1 MTEFYVIVWSVRNLP
16 YFLSEGFLR
25 DMRTVVLVAA
35 PFALWVLTCSVLL
48 SNYRLLL
55 GIAVGVATGI
65 IAIRETRRGA
75 LGAAEIGIA
84 VGAAASL
91 AAMPFWFD
99 KLGLSVVAGG
109 NLASLVTRTVRRG
122 GMGRFAGGQG
132 DYNFLGLTMCV
143 GIAGLIHVILRP
155 ASAGQ
160 TRFHRYG
167 RYLAPIQIVLCVPAV
182 MATISRAAIF
192 GIAVAVLCPIVI
204 QLLAV
209 ARAERVRVLK
219 WLSLRLAAGMVV
231 VAAVVLISS
240 QDITSYWQA
249 LVTYQEQKTLFEGR
263 EFVLSRAVEGIRANP
278 VTGYLEVG
286 MEEEFAHNTFLDAGA
301 YAGMP
306 GLVLFAIL
314 TLFPLIFAFRKQGL
328 VVCGPVL
335 SEYLLALYA
344 MLSLSLMYY
353 KVFWVTWSILLY
365 YAHRGSA
372 VTTVARAPALLR
384 APPVSGTA

>member
-1 MTEFYVIVWSVRNLP
+1 
-16 YFLSEGFLR
+16 
-25 DMRTVVLVAA
+25 
-35 PFALWVLTCSVLL
+35 
-48 SNYRLLL
+48 
-55 GIAVGVATGI
+55 
-65 IAIRETRRGA
+65 
-75 LGAAEIGIA
+75 
-84 VGAAASL
+84 
-91 AAMPFWFD
+91 
-99 KLGLSVVAGG
+99 
-109 NLASLVTRTVRRG
+109 
-122 GMGRFAGGQG
+122 
-132 DYNFLGLTMCV
+132 
-143 GIAGLIHVILRP
+143 
-155 ASAGQ
+155 
-160 TRFHRYG
+160 
-167 RYLAPIQIVLCVPAV
+167 
-182 MATISRAAIF
+182 
-192 GIAVAVLCPIVI
+192 VI